1 MLEILITQL
10 RFPWG
15 HSNAKSRQRTVQKVN
30 AVKVCCLQDVFLAY
44 QNLLRLT
51 EMSRYKDRGK

>member
-15 HSNAKSRQRTVQKVN
+15 HSNAKSRQRTVQKVD
-30 AVKVCCLQDVFLAY
+30 AVKSLLFTGCFLAFQRFAQAY
-44 QNLLRLT
+44 RNV
-51 EMSRYKDRGK
+51 